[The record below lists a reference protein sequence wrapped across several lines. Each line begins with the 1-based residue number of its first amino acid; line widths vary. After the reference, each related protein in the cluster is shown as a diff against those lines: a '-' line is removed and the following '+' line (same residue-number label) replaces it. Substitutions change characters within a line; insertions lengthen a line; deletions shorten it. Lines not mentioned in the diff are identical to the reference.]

1 MEKKKDKEKVYF
13 IFNSKE
19 DINVKIGK
27 AFEIYIKDYI
37 KTKEELE
44 NNQGKD

>member
-1 MEKKKDKEKVYF
+1 MEEQKYREKVYC

-19 DINVKIGK
+19 DINAKIGK
-27 AFEIYIKDYI
+27 AFEIYINEHI

-44 NNQGKD
+44 NNKGKD

>member
-27 AFEIYIKDYI
+27 AFEIYINEDI
-37 KTKEELE
+37 KTKEELG
-44 NNQGKD
+44 NNK

>member
-1 MEKKKDKEKVYF
+1 MEEQKDKEKVYC

-19 DINVKIGK
+19 EINSKIGK
-27 AFEIYIKDYI
+27 AFEIYINENI
-37 KTKEELE
+37 KTEEELE